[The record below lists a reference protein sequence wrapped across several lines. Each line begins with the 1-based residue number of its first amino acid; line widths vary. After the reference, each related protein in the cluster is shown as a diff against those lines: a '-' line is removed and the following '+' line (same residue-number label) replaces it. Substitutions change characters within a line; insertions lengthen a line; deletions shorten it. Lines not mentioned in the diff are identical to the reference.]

1 MSARQAPV
9 FGTITDEQLERI
21 AADEARV
28 ADARR
33 RANVIILQPEARHA
47 EGAVNCARCA
57 HICNH
62 NAERKGGWCMQCR
75 RMVSTWHPVYC
86 QIYKE
91 AA

>member
-9 FGTITDEQLERI
+9 FGTLTDEQLERI
-21 AADEARV
+21 AVDEVRV

-33 RANVIILQPEARHA
+33 RANVIILPVEARHA
-47 EGAVNCARCA
+47 EGVVNCARCA
-57 HICNH
+57 HICNF
-62 NAERKGGWCMQCR
+62 NPERQGGWCMQCR

-86 QIYKE
+86 DLFKE